1 MDGAMARRGLLNF
14 YARKK
19 FIRRGVILAKLQ
31 KDKQIDKEIEKLK
44 TIFSELCEDDETSD
58 KKIKLIYDLCEQA
71 AFMKITLGEL
81 QKCINKNGAVT
92 TAINGNGFE
101 VTTENPAQKSY
112 NTMIKNYNSVLKTL
126 IDLLPKTEKQV
137 DEMMEFIKR

>member
-1 MDGAMARRGLLNF
+1 MDRVQVRRGSLNF
-14 YARKK
+14 YARNKHM
-19 FIRRGVILAKLQ
+19 RGGVILAKTQ
-31 KDKQIDKEIEKLK
+31 KDKQIYKEIEKLK
-44 TIFSELCEDDETSD
+44 TIFSELCGDDETSD

-81 QKCINKNGAVT
+81 QRCINENGAVT

-101 VTTENPAQKSY
+101 VTAENPAQKSY

-137 DEMMEFIKR
+137 DEMLEFIKR